1 MLSIYI
7 TFAALPDSTTEKT
20 TTPQITSTKAYLRTG
35 TPEIIFT
42 TAAPEEKY
50 EKPVPVV
57 YPPEE
62 AQYAQAIGIP
72 SLCLLVFEFVS
83 LFIMDLTSIALQ
95 AGKAKRN
102 IQYFLNSRKTDT
114 TPVTDLAD
122 LG

>member
-1 MLSIYI
+1 M
-7 TFAALPDSTTEKT
+7 PDSTTEKT

-83 LFIMDLTSIALQ
+83 LFVMDLTSIALQ

-102 IQYFLNSRKTDT
+102 IQYFLNSRITDT